1 MVEQATS
8 SPPAQPAAPVDGAV
22 NILLVDDEPRNL
34 DVLESILQAPD
45 RLLVRAVSAE
55 ETLLALIQ
63 REFVAIVLDVQM
75 PGMNGFELAKVI
87 KQRKRTRHIPII
99 FLTAYYQEE
108 TDVLSGYDLGA
119 VDYLTKPV
127 NPRILQSKINVFVE
141 LSRIHR
147 ALLAANRALEQEI
160 VQRQE
165 AQLAMSRLAAIV
177 ESSSDAIL
185 SRNLDGN
192 ITTWNQGAERLFGY
206 TAAEILGR
214 PYSVLLPADRSD
226 EQEQLVASVKRGEMV
241 ETFETV
247 RMHKDGRRLDVS
259 VTLSTITDAGGVLTG
274 VSSIIRDISERKR
287 LEAEVLRASEQEQH
301 RIAQDL
307 HDGLGQQLA
316 GISCLSNTLE
326 KELRKKA
333 PDQAAIA
340 TRISKLLDVTVGHSR
355 ALARGLHPIEPEPNG
370 LMVALEELATGATEL
385 FKVDCCFRCPQPALM
400 EDYAAA
406 THLYRIAQEAV
417 ANAIKHGRAHQIE
430 ILLSS
435 TSGRMVLTVRDDG
448 KGVPS
453 MEILVRQQKGIG
465 LRIMRYRAGKIGA
478 DLEFQR
484 NDSGGID
491 LICSMPTTGE
501 HEARPE
507 NKPISGKG
515 QTADVAPHPDTQRAV
530 LLTFDASTTS
540 NEHGKTNAQIKR
552 SQPDFH
558 CR

>member
-1 MVEQATS
+1 MVEPLTS

-45 RLLVRAVSAE
+45 RRLVRALSAE

-63 REFVAIVLDVQM
+63 RDFVAIVLDVQM
-75 PGMNGFELAKVI
+75 PGMNGFELARVI

-141 LSRIHR
+141 LSKIHR
-147 ALLAANRALEQEI
+147 ALLSSNRALEQEI

-165 AQLAMSRLAAIV
+165 AQLALSRLAAIV

-185 SRNLDGN
+185 SRNRDGI
-192 ITTWNQGAERLFGY
+192 ITTWNRGAERLFGY
-206 TAAEILGR
+206 AAPEILGQ
-214 PYSVLLPADRSD
+214 PYSILVPADRAD
-226 EQEQLVASVKRGEMV
+226 EQERLVESVQYGEMV

-247 RMHKDGRRLDVS
+247 RLHKDNRRLDVS

-287 LEAEVLRASEQEQH
+287 LEAEVLQASEQEQH

-316 GISCLSNTLE
+316 GISCLSNTLQ
-326 KELRKKA
+326 KELGKKA
-333 PDQAAIA
+333 PAQAEIA
-340 TRISKLLDVTVGHSR
+340 TRISRLLDVAVGQSR

-370 LMVALEELATGATEL
+370 LMVALEELAGSATEL
-385 FKVDCCFRCPQPALM
+385 FKVTCRFNCPKPVLI
-400 EDYAAA
+400 EDFTAA
-406 THLYRIAQEAV
+406 THLFRIAQEAV
-417 ANAIKHGRAHQIE
+417 ANAIKHGRARQIE
-430 ILLSS
+430 ILLSL

-448 KGVPS
+448 EGVPS
-453 MEILVRQQKGIG
+453 MEKLVRQQKGIG

-491 LICSMPTTGE
+491 VICSMPTTGKR
-501 HEARPE
+501 EARSE
-507 NKPISGKG
+507 NKPNSGKNEA
-515 QTADVAPHPDTQRAV
+515 TDVAPHHDTESTV
-530 LLTFDASTTS
+530 LLTFDASATS

-552 SQPDFH
+552 GQPNIH